1 MIQADLQNQ
10 INSLPESDQIVI
22 KKLLSEVEN
31 KNINNK
37 QIRDHTSNEIIQI
50 VQDEDVNRGVS
61 NHANY

>member
-50 VQDEDVNRGVS
+50 IQDEDVNRGVS
-61 NHANY
+61 DHANY